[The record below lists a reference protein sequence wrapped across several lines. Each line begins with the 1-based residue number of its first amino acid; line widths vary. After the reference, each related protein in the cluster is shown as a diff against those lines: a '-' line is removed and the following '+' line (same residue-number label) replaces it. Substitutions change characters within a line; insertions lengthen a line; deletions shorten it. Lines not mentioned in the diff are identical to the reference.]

1 MVEVKVAHL
10 GVERNTNTPI
20 VVLKEKEGD
29 RLIPIYIGH
38 AEANAIAM
46 ELADV
51 KFERPLTHDL
61 LQQVIVGLGAQ
72 LSRVLLT
79 RVEKSTYYA
88 ELELRRGDHVVQ
100 IDARP
105 SDSIAVA
112 LRLKSPIFASE
123 ELLMAASDED
133 QPTLDGP
140 GAQPLDSASLKQYL
154 ENLDPEDFGK
164 FTP

>member
-1 MVEVKVAHL
+1 MSGMVEVKVAHL

-20 VVLKEKEGD
+20 VVLQEKEGD
-29 RLIPIYIGH
+29 RLIPIYIGQY
-38 AEANAIAM
+38 EANAIAM
-46 ELADV
+46 ELADM

-61 LQQVIVGLGAQ
+61 LQQVIVGLGAE

-88 ELELRRGDHVVQ
+88 ELELRRDDHVVQ

-112 LRLKSPIFASE
+112 LRLEAFLPVHINFEPTNLKGFTTGSE
-123 ELLMAASDED
+123 KR
-133 QPTLDGP
+133 PVGFRC
-140 GAQPLDSASLKQYL
+140 SA
-154 ENLDPEDFGK
+154 
-164 FTP
+164 